1 MASWSFKRR
10 IKIIPGVRLNFS
22 RGGISTSIG
31 IRGANF
37 TFGKDGT
44 YLNAGIPGAG
54 IYKRQKISSSSKL
67 NNNLRTE
74 ENDDTN
80 NQPAIEQKDN
90 IFSVEP
96 DKITSQNMEGVK
108 QSIIDA
114 HNQRKELVVDIK
126 KVKKNLLWSKV
137 KLFFVYLFIVGF
149 VYKKIAEEMKANI
162 ENQKQ
167 TILELE
173 KQKSES
179 YVQLDAEFD
188 DESLNKYEQVLKNFK
203 ELMGV
208 EKIWD
213 ITKEEENDKTKTRS
227 AASRAITRKE
237 TKIGLKDL
245 EDIKYSKQALCFS
258 NSNGA
263 DLYFYPNFIVMQGKD
278 SFGVVGLDEIEFS
291 FNSAKLIEQEKVPKD
306 SEIVE
311 YTWFK
316 VNKNGQPDKRFKD
329 NYQIPVVKYGVINL
343 KTSNGVNEEYQF
355 SNYLLS
361 EQFSK
366 AFLEFKK
373 MIDKQINV

>member
-1 MASWSFKRR
+1 MASWSFRRR

-44 YLNAGIPGAG
+44 YLNTGIPGTG

-67 NNNLRTE
+67 NNSPKTE
-74 ENDDTN
+74 ENNKTN
-80 NQPAIEQKDN
+80 HQPTTEQKDN

-114 HNQRKELVVDIK
+114 HNQRKELVIDIERIK
-126 KVKKNLLWSKV
+126 KDLLWSKV
-137 KLFFVYLFIVGF
+137 KLFFAYLFIIGF
-149 VYKKIAEEMKANI
+149 VYKKIVEEIKLTI
-162 ENQKQ
+162 VKQKEY
-167 TILELE
+167 IVELE
-173 KQKSES
+173 KQRNES
-179 YVQLDAEFD
+179 YVQLDTDFD
-188 DESLNKYEQVLKNFK
+188 KDASLKYENVLESFK
-203 ELMGV
+203 ELMKM

-213 ITKEEENDKTKTRS
+213 ITREEENDKTKTRS
-227 AASRAITRKE
+227 SASRAIERKE
-237 TKIGLKDL
+237 IKIKLKDI
-245 EDIKYSKQALCFS
+245 EDIKYNKQALCFC
-258 NSNGA
+258 NANGA
-263 DLYFYPNFIVMQGKD
+263 DLYFYPSFIVMQGKD
-278 SFGVVGLDEIEFS
+278 NFGVVGLDEIEFD

-343 KTSNGVNEEYQF
+343 KTNNGIHEEYQF

-361 EQFSK
+361 EQFSN

-373 MIDKQINV
+373 IVEKSN

>member
-1 MASWSFKRR
+1 MASWSFRRR

-44 YLNAGIPGAG
+44 YLNTGIPGTG

-67 NNNLRTE
+67 NNSPRTE
-74 ENDDTN
+74 ENNNTN
-80 NQPAIEQKDN
+80 YQPTIEQKDN

-114 HNQRKELVVDIK
+114 HNQRKELVTDIER
-126 KVKKNLLWSKV
+126 VKKDLLWSKV
-137 KLFFVYLFIVGF
+137 KLFFAYLFIIGF
-149 VYKKIAEEMKANI
+149 VYKKIVEEIKLNI
-162 ENQKQ
+162 IKQKES
-167 TILELE
+167 IIELE
-173 KQKSES
+173 KQRNES
-179 YVQLDAEFD
+179 YVQLDTDFD
-188 DESLNKYEQVLKNFK
+188 KDTSLKYENVLESFK
-203 ELMGV
+203 ELMKV

-213 ITKEEENDKTKTRS
+213 ITREEENDKAKTRS
-227 AASRAITRKE
+227 SASRAIERKDI
-237 TKIGLKDL
+237 KIELKDL
-245 EDIKYSKQALCFS
+245 EDIKYNKQALCFC
-258 NSNGA
+258 NANGA
-263 DLYFYPNFIVMQGKD
+263 DLYFYPSFIVMQGKD
-278 SFGVVGLDEIEFS
+278 NFGVVGLDEIEFN

-306 SEIVE
+306 SEIIE

-343 KTSNGVNEEYQF
+343 KTNNGLNEEYQF
-355 SNYLLS
+355 SNYLVS
-361 EQFSK
+361 EKFAN
-366 AFLEFKK
+366 AFLDFKK
-373 MIDKQINV
+373 IVESLN

>member
-1 MASWSFKRR
+1 MASWSFRRR

-22 RGGISTSIG
+22 RSGISTSIG

-37 TFGKDGT
+37 TFGKDGA
-44 YLNAGIPGAG
+44 YLNTGIPGTG

-67 NNNLRTE
+67 NNNLRAE
-74 ENDDTN
+74 ENNDTN
-80 NQPAIEQKDN
+80 SQSLIEQKDN

-114 HNQRKELVVDIK
+114 HNQRKELAVDIK
-126 KVKKNLLWSKV
+126 KVKKDLLWSKV

-149 VYKKIAEEMKANI
+149 VYKKIAEEIRADI

-167 TILELE
+167 AILELE

-188 DESLNKYEQVLKNFK
+188 NESLNKYEQVLKNFK
-203 ELMGV
+203 ELMDI

-213 ITKEEENDKTKTRS
+213 ITREEENDKTKTRS
-227 AASRAITRKE
+227 AASRAIVRKE
-237 TKIGLKDL
+237 IKIGLKDL
-245 EDIKYSKQALCFS
+245 EDIKYSKQALCFN

-263 DLYFYPNFIVMQGKD
+263 DLYFYPSFIVMQGKD

-306 SEIVE
+306 SEIIE

-361 EQFSK
+361 EQFSN
-366 AFLEFKK
+366 AFLGFKK
-373 MIDKQINV
+373 MIDK

>member
-1 MASWSFKRR
+1 MASWSFRRR

-37 TFGKDGT
+37 TFGKDGA
-44 YLNAGIPGAG
+44 YLNTGIPGTG

-74 ENDDTN
+74 ENNDMN
-80 NQPAIEQKDN
+80 NQPVIEQKDN

-114 HNQRKELVVDIK
+114 HNQRKELAVDIK
-126 KVKKNLLWSKV
+126 KVKKDLLWSKV

-149 VYKKIAEEMKANI
+149 VYKKIAEEIKANI

-167 TILELE
+167 AILELE

-188 DESLNKYEQVLKNFK
+188 NESLNKYEQVLKNFK
-203 ELMGV
+203 ELMGI

-213 ITKEEENDKTKTRS
+213 ITREEENDKTKTRS
-227 AASRAITRKE
+227 AASRAIVRKE
-237 TKIGLKDL
+237 IKIEFKDL

-263 DLYFYPNFIVMQGKD
+263 DLYFYPSFIVMQGKD
-278 SFGVVGLDEIEFS
+278 NFGVIGLDEIDFS

-306 SEIVE
+306 SEIIE

-366 AFLEFKK
+366 AFLDFKK
-373 MIDKQINV
+373 MIDK

>member
-1 MASWSFKRR
+1 MASWSFRRR

-44 YLNAGIPGAG
+44 YLNTGIPGTG

-67 NNNLRTE
+67 NNSPRIE
-74 ENDDTN
+74 ENNNTN
-80 NQPAIEQKDN
+80 HQPTVEQKDN

-114 HNQRKELVVDIK
+114 HNQRKELVTDIERVEK
-126 KVKKNLLWSKV
+126 DLLWSKV
-137 KLFFVYLFIVGF
+137 KLFFAYLFIIGF
-149 VYKKIAEEMKANI
+149 VYKKIVEEIKLNI
-162 ENQKQ
+162 IKQKES
-167 TILELE
+167 IAELE
-173 KQKSES
+173 KQRNES
-179 YVQLDAEFD
+179 YVQLDTDFD
-188 DESLNKYEQVLKNFK
+188 KDASLKYENVLESFK
-203 ELMGV
+203 ELMKM

-213 ITKEEENDKTKTRS
+213 ITREEENDKTKTRS
-227 AASRAITRKE
+227 SASRAIERKDI
-237 TKIGLKDL
+237 KIELKDL
-245 EDIKYSKQALCFS
+245 EDIKYNKQALCFC
-258 NSNGA
+258 NANGA
-263 DLYFYPNFIVMQGKD
+263 DLYFYPSFIVMQGKD
-278 SFGVVGLDEIEFS
+278 NFGVIGLDEVEFS

-306 SEIVE
+306 SEIIE

-343 KTSNGVNEEYQF
+343 KTNNGLNEEYQF
-355 SNYLLS
+355 SNYLVS
-361 EQFSK
+361 EKFAN
-366 AFLEFKK
+366 AFLEFKNK
-373 MIDKQINV
+373 YL